1 MFMKVEQR
9 ILTESSKVRPP
20 EEQIKAAFI
29 MVCTLPIL
37 IVYPFAQKY
46 FMKGIMV
53 GAVKG

>member
-1 MFMKVEQR
+1 MFMQVQQQV
-9 ILTESSKVRPP
+9 LTETAGVRPP
-20 EEQIKAAFI
+20 EEQLKAAFI
-29 MVCTLPIL
+29 VVCTVPIL